1 MEPSLATFPMLTSDE
16 GTRLLLEASLLPTDP
31 LTRQTRLRK
40 RYSVEIATAAVE
52 LLELRKRAATK
63 FIRAESMFFT
73 REGLEQSTG
82 ERIAAYRASCFP
94 SDVLMLDA
102 CCGIGGDALALAK
115 RGSVLA
121 VDVNPA
127 HALFTNANA
136 KVTETAFP
144 VVSLCADV
152 TSLDL
157 DALKSRGGHAAF
169 FDPSRRTTSATGER
183 RRVRNGSDYSPSLGF
198 AKELASRFDA
208 VAVKLSPALEDEAL
222 EGFDADLEFISERG
236 ECKEAVLWFNDLKK
250 GQENRKQKSASSS
263 NLQIR
268 RATILLPNRPPETL
282 ADFVCE
288 PPLSSP
294 ILSFLYEPDPAIL
307 RAGLVSQLAVA
318 GGFSPVNLQSVLL
331 TADDEK
337 QTSFAHGYRVRETLP
352 FNVEKLKRHLK
363 MKGWRVEVIKK
374 RHLEIEPEV
383 LRRQMNAGNPEGDPV
398 TLFVFR
404 QGERMTCV
412 ICDLFSA
419 KLL

>member
-1 MEPSLATFPMLTSDE
+1 MLTLEE

-63 FIRAESMFFT
+63 FSRAESMFFT

-82 ERIAAYRASCFP
+82 ERIADYRASCFP
-94 SDVLMLDA
+94 ANLLTLDA
-102 CCGIGGDALALAK
+102 CCGIGGDALAIAK
-115 RGSVLA
+115 RGAVLA
-121 VDVNPA
+121 VDLNPA

-136 KVTETAFP
+136 KVTETDFP
-144 VVSLCADV
+144 VFSLCADV
-152 TSLDL
+152 TTLDL
-157 DALKSRGGHAAF
+157 DALKSRGVRAAF

-183 RRVRNGSDYSPSLGF
+183 RRVRNGSDYSPSLMF

-250 GQENRKQKSASSS
+250 GQDEKANQKRVSSSASQGSVP
-263 NLQIR
+263 QGR
-268 RATILLPNRPPETL
+268 RATILLPDRPPETL
-282 ADFVCE
+282 TDFVCE
-288 PPLSSP
+288 PPFSSP

-318 GGFSPVNLQSVLL
+318 GGFFPVNLQSVLL
-331 TADDEK
+331 TSDDER

-363 MKGWRVEVIKK
+363 MRGWRVEVIKK
-374 RHLEIEPEV
+374 RNLEIEPEV
-383 LRRQMNAGNPEGDPV
+383 LRRQLNAGNPEGDPV
-398 TLFVFR
+398 TLFLFR